1 MPAPNAPAVP
11 FAELRPK
18 AKTMRPMALRYCT
31 LKAMADGLRAEVD
44 KVQRRL
50 LLEEC
55 QLFKDLTDGGRVTD
69 PKDYWLSQDD
79 DACKAYFAAQDR
91 ELRAAGIKPP
101 EMADEFCPALV
112 AEHDVSK
119 ARGAIIEAMAPLV
132 GIKREALYG
141 KNEEKFFDLAMGLI
155 LNA

>member
-1 MPAPNAPAVP
+1 
-11 FAELRPK
+11 
-18 AKTMRPMALRYCT
+18 MRPMAVRYCA
-31 LKAMADGLRAEVD
+31 LKAIAEDIRAQVD

-55 QLFKDLTDGGRVTD
+55 QLFKDLTDGGRVID
-69 PKDYWLSQDD
+69 PKEYWLSQDE

-112 AEHDVSK
+112 AEHDVIK
-119 ARGAIIEAMAPLV
+119 ARGAIIEALAPLV

-141 KNEEKFFDLAMGLI
+141 KSEEVFFDLAMGLI